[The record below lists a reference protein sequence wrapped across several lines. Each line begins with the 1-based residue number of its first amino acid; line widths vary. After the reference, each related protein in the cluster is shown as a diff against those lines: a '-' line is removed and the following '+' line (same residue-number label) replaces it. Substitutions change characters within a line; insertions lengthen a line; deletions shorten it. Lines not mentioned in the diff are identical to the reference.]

1 MDQEES
7 RKPNKRSGRGTDA
20 RQGGALATNLN
31 WYGSLTSYSVKLCL
45 IVFAC
50 FMNASV
56 IQFVS
61 QHYDLLCEMQVIQIS
76 VFVTGMAT

>member
-56 IQFVS
+56 I
-61 QHYDLLCEMQVIQIS
+61 
-76 VFVTGMAT
+76 